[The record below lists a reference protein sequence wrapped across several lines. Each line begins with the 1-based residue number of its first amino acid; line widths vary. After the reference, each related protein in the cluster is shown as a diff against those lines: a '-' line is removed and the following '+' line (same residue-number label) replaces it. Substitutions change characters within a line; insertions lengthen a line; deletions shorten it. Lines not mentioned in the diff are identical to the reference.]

1 MIFADSWHGWQ
12 AFLRVSTFWNEK
24 CILNPVPMSFP
35 GLSEEEGKRWPLG
48 LRACFFFAAYL
59 AGGFLST
66 RLLFAPYN
74 AIVFWPPSGLML
86 GALLVAGPGE
96 WFAFVLA
103 AVPASILFETS
114 VHHHSPLLGAA
125 FACGN
130 IVEATVGN
138 WFLRRFLGGVPRLE
152 RSRDVLRLVLVC
164 AVIAAIGATTGLF
177 CANVFYNDMPLTR
190 LWPLWWSADALGLLI
205 FTPFVLAWAGP
216 GRRTPAGLAKVLSP
230 ESALFFLILAAG
242 GAIAFGGI
250 PLMDVQMPYPS
261 VVFPLLLWGSMRL
274 PARTLTAG
282 MVLIAVICAASM
294 AAGGGTSWIA
304 TFGPMRTL
312 VHLQAFLCVCEICVL
327 FPGAMVAQRRI
338 AEARVLALN
347 ENLERRVC
355 ERTAELEASRSEFRE
370 LTSIAPVG
378 IFRMDA
384 AKQVIFV
391 NEKWC
396 AMAGIST
403 EEANGQGWLTA
414 VHPMD
419 RARVLD
425 DWSGHGE
432 LHGLDFRFS
441 SHAGAVTWVL
451 AQFTPQIQDDKLTG
465 YIGCITDIT
474 ARKQAE
480 ILLQQT
486 QQQLET
492 GIRERTTEL
501 SRRNEELSRQ
511 MTERDRI
518 ARELLDSE
526 STLRAFFQSAPM
538 MMGIVELMRDDIFF
552 VSVNASAAT
561 AFMGAGSLPSA
572 GRTVREMGWTS
583 EETEPWLEKF
593 RESERLRQPMRLR
606 QRRMIGGQEREIA
619 ATVFFL
625 GRAAAGQPRYCYVAE
640 DITESA
646 RSQETT
652 ERFRAILEATTDMVG
667 MADKFGRFFYI
678 NGAGRDLLGLAPDEP
693 LTGLRLPEV
702 HAPWASDLVAL
713 EGLPVAMIEGAWQG
727 ETAVL
732 SRNGP
737 DVPASEL
744 ILAHKSPSGSVEFL
758 STIIRDMS
766 EQKEAEVRIKAS
778 LEEKEVL
785 LKEIHHRVKNNLQIV
800 SSLLQL
806 QASYIRDPEALNIF
820 EESRDRI
827 KSMALIHEQ
836 LYQSND
842 LAQIDFPEYLRSL
855 LNMVLSAHR
864 TKNVRVE
871 TQLHVD
877 PVSLDLDTAIPV
889 GLITNELVTN
899 SLKYAFAGRS
909 VGEIGVRLT
918 KSDTGDYLL
927 MVSDNGVG
935 LPEKFN
941 FDKATSLGLRLVRI
955 LARQM
960 RARLE
965 ISNGMGTQFRVYF
978 KSQSNA

>member
-1 MIFADSWHGWQ
+1 
-12 AFLRVSTFWNEK
+12 
-24 CILNPVPMSFP
+24 MSLP
-35 GLSEEEGKRWPLG
+35 GLTKDEGKRWPLAA
-48 LRACFFFAAYL
+48 RAFLFFVAYL
-59 AGGFLST
+59 TGGFLST

-74 AIVFWPPSGLML
+74 AVAFWPPSGLML

-103 AVPASILFETS
+103 AVPASILFEVF
-114 VHHHSPLLGAA
+114 VHHQTPLFGAA
-125 FACGN
+125 FACGVF
-130 IVEATVGN
+130 VEAAIGN
-138 WFLRRFLGGVPRLE
+138 WFLRGFFGGIPSLGRA
-152 RSRDVLRLVLVC
+152 RDVLRLVLVC
-164 AVIAAIGATTGLF
+164 AGVAVIGATFGL
-177 CANVFYNDMPLTR
+177 VFTSSSDIEVPLGR
-190 LWPLWWSADALGLLI
+190 LWTLWWSADALGLLI
-205 FTPFVLAWAGP
+205 FTPLVLAWADRASGAFGQR
-216 GRRTPAGLAKVLSP
+216 GRVLSA
-230 ESALFFLILAAG
+230 ESAIFLGVLGIGA
-242 GAIAFGGI
+242 AIAFGGI
-250 PLMDVQMPYPS
+250 AFMDVQMPYPS
-261 VVFPLLLWGSMRL
+261 VTFPLLLWGSMRL
-274 PARTLTAG
+274 PVRTLTAG
-282 MVLIAVICAASM
+282 MVLLAAIAAVSM
-294 AAGGGTSWIA
+294 AAGGGAIWMSSY
-304 TFGPMRTL
+304 GPLRTL
-312 VHLQAFLCVCEICVL
+312 LHLQTFLCVSQLSIL
-327 FPGAMVAQRRI
+327 FPSAIVAQRRR
-338 AEARVLALN
+338 AETGVQSLN
-347 ENLERRVC
+347 DTLERRVSD
-355 ERTAELEASRSEFRE
+355 RTAELEESRSRYRE

-384 AKQVIFV
+384 GKEVIYV

-396 AMAGIST
+396 AMAGISAG
-403 EEANGQGWLTA
+403 EAIGQSWLSA

-419 RARVLD
+419 RGRVIEDL
-425 DWSGHGE
+425 SGPGE
-432 LHGLDFRFS
+432 VRDLDFRF
-441 SHAGAVTWVL
+441 ALPGGAVTWVL
-451 AQFTPQIQDDKLTG
+451 AQFAPQIHEEQLSG

-501 SRRNEELSRQ
+501 SRRNEELNRQ
-511 MTERDRI
+511 VTERDRI
-518 ARELLDSE
+518 ARELLESE

-552 VSVNASAAT
+552 VSVNSSAAST
-561 AFMGAGSLPSA
+561 LMGGGTLPA
-572 GRTVREMGWTS
+572 PGRTVREMGWTS
-583 EETEPWLEKF
+583 EEIEPWLEKF
-593 RESERLRQPMRLR
+593 RESERRRQPMRLR
-606 QRRMIGGQEREIA
+606 HRRMISGQEREFA
-619 ATVFFL
+619 ATVSFL
-625 GRAAAGQPRYCYVAE
+625 GRSAADQPRYCYMAE

-652 ERFRAILEATTDMVG
+652 ERFRAILEVTTDMVG

-693 LTGLRLPEV
+693 LTGLSLPDV
-702 HAPWASDLVAL
+702 HAPWAADLVAL
-713 EGLPVAMIEGAWQG
+713 EGLPVALIEGAWQG
-727 ETAVL
+727 ETAVI

-737 DVPASEL
+737 EVPASEL

-766 EQKEAEVRIKAS
+766 EQKEAEVRVKAS

-806 QASYIRDPEALNIF
+806 QASYIKDQDALNIF

-827 KSMALIHEQ
+827 KSMALIHEH

-864 TKNVRVE
+864 SKSTRVE
-871 TQLHVD
+871 TRLHVD

-918 KSDTGDYLL
+918 KSETGEFLL

-955 LARQM
+955 LSKQM

-965 ISNGMGTQFRVYF
+965 ISNGMGTQFRMYF